1 MKLYKSTWY
10 PERKSEFEVKDKTVV
25 DILTMPERSS
35 INRGYYDED
44 FERQDTRPFAV
55 NYAWKK
61 GDRSPVLRGFEF
73 DEKLYEID
81 ADNRL
86 LIPHRICGYLFYDID
101 KTFNNSFVFEGTL
114 DEFLDEFVKVSYEVE
129 KV

>member
-44 FERQDTRPFAV
+44 FERQENLKIHGCSLFP
-55 NYAWKK
+55 
-61 GDRSPVLRGFEF
+61 SLRQ
-73 DEKLYEID
+73 
-81 ADNRL
+81 
-86 LIPHRICGYLFYDID
+86 
-101 KTFNNSFVFEGTL
+101 SSQ
-114 DEFLDEFVKVSYEVE
+114 SYRVR
-129 KV
+129 VPGNL